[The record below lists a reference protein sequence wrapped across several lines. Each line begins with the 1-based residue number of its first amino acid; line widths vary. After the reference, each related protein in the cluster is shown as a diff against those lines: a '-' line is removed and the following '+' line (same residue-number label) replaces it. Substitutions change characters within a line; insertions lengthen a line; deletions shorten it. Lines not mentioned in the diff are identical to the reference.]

1 MIVLGHLSQLLPAFS
16 RIMKYWSIVYTRKKG
31 TIFESFRNSYLA
43 QVLGKDSTQLPS
55 IFFFPWGTIL
65 SKFVHINLSR
75 SSFISGEV
83 SCQNQDKTTS
93 RNNFSVQNSKRD
105 NAKLVLI
112 SIYILILYTVGFV
125 NWPACFLYVLFVLA
139 KFVVKHLVHKDEGLY
154 GRGKDS
160 KPAGKENVKIV
171 KTHSK
176 GKKSIV
182 KKVITFFCKQK
193 HV

>member
-1 MIVLGHLSQLLPAFS
+1 MITGSLIKIALIWDMHLLCRFIRVSLTFQ
-16 RIMKYWSIVYTRKKG
+16 
-31 TIFESFRNSYLA
+31 
-43 QVLGKDSTQLPS
+43 
-55 IFFFPWGTIL
+55 IFFFFSW
-65 SKFVHINLSR
+65 
-75 SSFISGEV
+75 EV

-93 RNNFSVQNSKRD
+93 RNNFSVQSSKRD

-112 SIYILILYTVGFV
+112 SIYILILYTLGFV

-154 GRGKDS
+154 GKGKDS

-176 GKKSIV
+176 DKKSIV